1 MCLAQRFRISTHMYT
16 ESCQMSKMQHLA
28 KIVNGFHRKTLYLQ
42 CLTMV
47 CIRLNTVMHTVN
59 NSKRK
64 PRHKN
69 KLLIDFTR
77 NIFQKTS

>member
-1 MCLAQRFRISTHMYT
+1 MFD
-16 ESCQMSKMQHLA
+16 
-28 KIVNGFHRKTLYLQ
+28 NGL
-42 CLTMV
+42 
-47 CIRLNTVMHTVN
+47 IRLNTVMHTVN

-69 KLLIDFTR
+69 KPLIDFTR

>member
-28 KIVNGFHRKTLYLQ
+28 KIALSSMFDNGL
-42 CLTMV
+42 
-47 CIRLNTVMHTVN
+47 IRLNTVMHTVN
-59 NSKRK
+59 NSRRK

-69 KLLIDFTR
+69 KLFIDFTR